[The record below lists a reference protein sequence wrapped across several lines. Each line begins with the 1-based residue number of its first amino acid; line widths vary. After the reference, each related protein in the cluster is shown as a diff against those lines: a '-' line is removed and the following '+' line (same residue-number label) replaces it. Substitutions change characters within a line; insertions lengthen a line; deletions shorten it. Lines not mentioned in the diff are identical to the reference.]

1 LSDGRKYSLDV
12 KTVQYLLLK
21 EEVTREEVIIREN
34 RLYYN
39 ERTDMHIYLP
49 GIREEMMMLMRTGS
63 KNVKNEIEVLFLLK
77 MIAILFPFTLSV
89 IEEGMSC
96 ESDHDLISK
105 ESSSCSK
112 YV

>member
-1 LSDGRKYSLDV
+1 
-12 KTVQYLLLK
+12 
-21 EEVTREEVIIREN
+21 
-34 RLYYN
+34 
-39 ERTDMHIYLP
+39 
-49 GIREEMMMLMRTGS
+49 MLMRTGS

-89 IEEGMSC
+89 IEDIEEGMSC

-112 YV
+112 YVWNFWQEVRSVFLTKELGGSVSEKCKEGRKKGNPIKGIMVSSFCSGY